1 MAKVQFI
8 VFYTVYFILFELTS
22 TEDSHQL
29 TSFAREH
36 TTFEGMLRSGK
47 EYAKYCTA
55 SVNRVGTQS
64 LCSSSNLCPAAA
76 SSRMWT
82 RWCVSW
88 AGRAAAPASRSWV
101 AGRGCGPPWTGT
113 SGTCWRCS
121 PGTGGRPAGTAW
133 GCRGLPPASSG
144 RPPR

>member
-1 MAKVQFI
+1 MLQRDVVSKKKVWNSDIVTTNFSVRWKTDLAKVQFI

-47 EYAKYCTA
+47 EYAKYCYCTA

-64 LCSSSNLCPAAA
+64 LCSS
-76 SSRMWT
+76 
-82 RWCVSW
+82 
-88 AGRAAAPASRSWV
+88 
-101 AGRGCGPPWTGT
+101 
-113 SGTCWRCS
+113 
-121 PGTGGRPAGTAW
+121 
-133 GCRGLPPASSG
+133 
-144 RPPR
+144 